1 METASL
7 IISII
12 SLTVSA
18 IVTGIPFYRNYIE
31 RKTRIALIACN
42 GIIRNDVIRIM
53 VTYVNKNWQNAVITN
68 THISLSHSKLLNEFT
83 KVNHAHSCKPFNP
96 LAITE
101 KMHASIELEYSLSDL
116 KDVDLKDVD
125 LKDADVY
132 VHTEYIDSQ
141 GQRLSDSHRVGNLCR
156 SGINT
161 KMVLIESAI
170 YELQGRSILMSMN
183 L

>member
-18 IVTGIPFYRNYIE
+18 IVAGIPFYRNYIE

-42 GIIRNDVIRIM
+42 RVIRNDVIRIM

-116 KDVDLKDVD
+116 KDVDLKD
-125 LKDADVY
+125 ADVY

-156 SGINT
+156 GGINT
-161 KMVLIESAI
+161 KWS
-170 YELQGRSILMSMN
+170 
-183 L
+183 

>member
-68 THISLSHSKLLNEFT
+68 THISLSHSKLLNVFRSVEQP
-83 KVNHAHSCKPFNP
+83 K
-96 LAITE
+96 ITRNIQ
-101 KMHASIELEYSLSDL
+101 A
-116 KDVDLKDVD
+116 
-125 LKDADVY
+125 
-132 VHTEYIDSQ
+132 
-141 GQRLSDSHRVGNLCR
+141 
-156 SGINT
+156 
-161 KMVLIESAI
+161 
-170 YELQGRSILMSMN
+170 
-183 L
+183 

>member
-116 KDVDLKDVD
+116 KD
-125 LKDADVY
+125 ADVY

-156 SGINT
+156 SGIST

-170 YELQGRSILMSMN
+170 YELQGRSILMCNSQD
-183 L
+183 LI

>member
-12 SLTVSA
+12 SLIVSA
-18 IVTGIPFYRNYIE
+18 IITGIPFYRNYIE

-96 LAITE
+96 LVITE
-101 KMHASIELEYSLSDL
+101 KMHASIELEYSLS
-116 KDVDLKDVD
+116 DLKDVD

-161 KMVLIESAI
+161 KMVLIESTI
-170 YELQGRSILMSMN
+170 YELQGRSILMSMK

>member
-18 IVTGIPFYRNYIE
+18 IITGIPFYRNYIE

-96 LAITE
+96 LVITE
-101 KMHASIELEYSLSDL
+101 KMHASIELEYSLS
-116 KDVDLKDVD
+116 DLKDVD

-141 GQRLSDSHRVGNLCR
+141 GQRLSDSHRIGNLCM
-156 SGINT
+156 SGIST
-161 KMVLIESAI
+161 KMVLIESTI
-170 YELQGRSILMSMN
+170 YELQGRSILMSMK